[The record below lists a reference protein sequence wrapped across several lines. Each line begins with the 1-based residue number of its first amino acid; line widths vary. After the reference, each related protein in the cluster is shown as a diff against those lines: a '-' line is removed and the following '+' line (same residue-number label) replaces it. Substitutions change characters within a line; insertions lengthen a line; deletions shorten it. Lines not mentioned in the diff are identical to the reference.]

1 MWEIDS
7 LIQAENFICSL
18 AVGILLCLFYDI
30 LRAFRAEK
38 VCGSIVIFIQDVC
51 YWLISALFVF
61 SFLLVTTNGELRGY
75 VFFGTAVGFFLCR
88 LTLSVICFKIF
99 RFLWRHTIHFFVLIN
114 AGFTRFISVF
124 NRFYTKCF
132 KKADFL
138 LKKLLKSTVG
148 LLYTKRDRNI
158 LTEQSDNENVQKKE

>member
-1 MWEIDS
+1 MWEINS
-7 LIQAENFICSL
+7 LIQAENFLYSV
-18 AVGILLCLFYDI
+18 AVGTLLCLFYDVF
-30 LRAFRAEK
+30 RAFRAER
-38 VCGSIVIFIQDVC
+38 VCGAVEIFVQDIL
-51 YWLISALFVF
+51 YWLISAVFVF

-75 VFFGTAVGFFLCR
+75 AFFGIAVGFFVCR
-88 LTLSVICFKIF
+88 LTLSVVFFKVLC
-99 RFLWRHTIHFFVLIN
+99 FLWRHIIHILSVVNSLL
-114 AGFTRFISVF
+114 ARFTAVF

-132 KKADFL
+132 KKAAFL

>member
-1 MWEIDS
+1 M
-7 LIQAENFICSL
+7 
-18 AVGILLCLFYDI
+18 CLFYDVF
-30 LRAFRAEK
+30 RALRAEK
-38 VCGSIVIFIQDVC
+38 ACGAVVIFFQDIC
-51 YWLISALFVF
+51 YWLISAVFVF

-75 VFFGTAVGFFLCR
+75 VFFGTAVGFFVCR
-88 LTLSVICFKIF
+88 LTLSVIFFKIL
-99 RFLWRHTIHFFVLIN
+99 RFLLRHIIHILSLIN
-114 AGFTRFISVF
+114 SWFARFISAF

-132 KKADFL
+132 KKAGFL